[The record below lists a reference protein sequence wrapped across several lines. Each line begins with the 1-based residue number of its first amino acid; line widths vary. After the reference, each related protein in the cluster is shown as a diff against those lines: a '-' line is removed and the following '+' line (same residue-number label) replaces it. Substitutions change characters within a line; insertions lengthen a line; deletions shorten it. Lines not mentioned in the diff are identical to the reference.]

1 MQMRCWSQLFVRRA
15 PLMGPGVPREAQR
28 LVCVCTNE
36 FAQTLPS
43 ALRYFVA
50 DASAPYRTARES
62 SCSPTMRRGGIAA
75 NLAKLPELLRQHNSL
90 TRDYVRH
97 RGIRNHRVVWRKPN
111 AAYL

>member
-1 MQMRCWSQLFVRRA
+1 
-15 PLMGPGVPREAQR
+15 MGPGVPREAQR

-62 SCSPTMRRGGIAA
+62 SCSLPRRGGSRRISRSCRGWC
-75 NLAKLPELLRQHNSL
+75 ESG
-90 TRDYVRH
+90 TREAEEDWGR
-97 RGIRNHRVVWRKPN
+97 
-111 AAYL
+111 

>member
-1 MQMRCWSQLFVRRA
+1 
-15 PLMGPGVPREAQR
+15 MGPGVPREAQR

-62 SCSPTMRRGGIAA
+62 SCSPTMRRGGSRRIS
-75 NLAKLPELLRQHNSL
+75 PSCPS
-90 TRDYVRH
+90 YC
-97 RGIRNHRVVWRKPN
+97 GSIIPN
-111 AAYL
+111 A